1 MNIILGG
8 VEGSRIAP
16 SITCPEIPGRT
27 RYFPVV
33 NYTRKGRRHAWCLL
47 AALIPGLYACGSGE
61 AANPIRDALAAEA
74 STPASGAPV
83 AFRFPTSPGPGVRL
97 YRFPALIEVE
107 WRFDTPTIAA
117 SRVVGFASTEKQIY
131 VQKDSSKLLALD
143 LQSGRD
149 YTVDSVVAAAVIGPT
164 GTPHLVELDGSLAT
178 VVDRHTQRWDSIVRE
193 QPKRIWGTTGGRLL
207 ALIETEAGQ
216 RLELFT
222 DKGRV
227 ADIELP
233 TGLLAVTRW
242 GDLVAVAVDS
252 GLIVQRTDPNHSDRV
267 EFLPLVSEVTAMV
280 FSASG
285 HHLFIAT
292 ANRELLVVN
301 RFQFADPEKYPL
313 AHRVEAMRTG
323 PRGRFLL
330 LRPEGWDSLWIAE
343 AAELRNMVS
352 VAGSWQ
358 DDLPAIASDGTVLVR
373 QGDDVVAIDPET
385 GTRRGRIEDAA
396 GDRWLALAWDPRR
409 PTLQLVEE
417 APTDDRAETTGKGN
431 QTKFYVQLSSTSNL
445 TWAQARR
452 DELLQAQLR
461 ALVLYPTEYYD
472 RYRVVLGPYGT
483 REEAD
488 NIGRRLGQPYFLL
501 TMPDSAATNQ

>member
-1 MNIILGG
+1 MRWK
-8 VEGSRIAP
+8 VENRPFTHLPQNFRKTS
-16 SITCPEIPGRT
+16 
-27 RYFPVV
+27 YFPVV
-33 NYTRKGRRHAWCLL
+33 NYTRQGGRHVCRLL

-61 AANPIRDALAAEA
+61 AVNPIRDSLAEA
-74 STPASGAPV
+74 SAPASGAPV
-83 AFRFPTSPGPGVRL
+83 VFRFPARPGPGVRL
-97 YRFPALIEVE
+97 YRFPALIEVD

-117 SRVVGFASTEKQIY
+117 SHVVGFASTEKQIY
-131 VQKDSSKLLALD
+131 VQKDSSELLALD

-149 YTVDSVVAAAVIGPT
+149 YTVDSVVAVAVIGPT

-178 VVDRHTQRWDSIVRE
+178 VVARHTQRWDSIVQE
-193 QPKRIWGTTGGRLL
+193 QPTRIWGTTGGRLL

-216 RLELFT
+216 RLQLFT
-222 DKGRV
+222 NKGRL

-252 GLIVQRTDPNHSDRV
+252 GLIVQRTDPNRSDRV

-285 HHLFIAT
+285 HYLFIAT

-301 RFQFADPEKYPL
+301 RFQFTDPEKYPL
-313 AHRVEAMRTG
+313 THRVAAMRTG
-323 PRGRFLL
+323 PLGRFLL
-330 LRPEGWDSLWIAE
+330 LRPEGMDSLWIAE
-343 AAELRNMVS
+343 ETEPQNVVS

-385 GTRRGRIEDAA
+385 GAQRGRIEDAA

-409 PTLQLVEE
+409 PTLQLAEE
-417 APTDDRAETTGKGN
+417 APTNDQAETPGGEN
-431 QTKFYVQLSSTSNL
+431 QTKYYVQLSSTSNL

-452 DELLQAQLR
+452 DELLRAQLR
-461 ALVLYPTEYYD
+461 ALVFYPTEYYD

-483 REEAD
+483 REAAD
-488 NIGRRLGQPYFLL
+488 SIGRRLGQPYFLL
-501 TMPDSAATNQ
+501 PMRNLTATNQ

>member
-1 MNIILGG
+1 M
-8 VEGSRIAP
+8 
-16 SITCPEIPGRT
+16 
-27 RYFPVV
+27 V
-33 NYTRKGRRHAWCLL
+33 NYTRKGRRHAWCGRKHGWYGSRHAYCLL
-47 AALIPGLYACGSGE
+47 AALLPGLYACGSGE

-74 STPASGAPV
+74 SAPALDTPV
-83 AFRFPTSPGPGVRL
+83 VLRFPANPGPGVRL
-97 YRFPALIEVE
+97 YKFPALIEVE

-117 SRVVGFASTEKQIY
+117 SHVVGFTSTEQQIY
-131 VQKDSSKLLALD
+131 VQKDSSELLALD

-164 GTPHLVELDGSLAT
+164 GTPHLVDLDGSLAT
-178 VVDRHTQRWDSIVRE
+178 VVDRHTRRWDSIVLE
-193 QPKRIWGTTGGRLL
+193 QPKRIWGTTGGSLL
-207 ALIETEAGQ
+207 ALIETEAGR

-222 DKGRV
+222 DTGRI
-227 ADIELP
+227 ATIELP

-242 GDLVAVAVDS
+242 GDLVAVAADS
-252 GLIVQRTDPNHSDRV
+252 GLIIQRTNHNRSDGV
-267 EFLPLVSEVTAMV
+267 KFLPLASEVTAMV
-280 FSASG
+280 FSAAG
-285 HHLFIAT
+285 HYLFIAT
-292 ANRELLVVN
+292 AKHELLVVN
-301 RFQFADPEKYPL
+301 RFQSTNPEKYPL

-323 PRGRFLL
+323 PLGQFLL
-330 LRPEGWDSLWIAE
+330 LRPEGRDSLWIAE
-343 AAELRNMVS
+343 EAELANVVS

-385 GTRRGRIEDAA
+385 GARRGRIENSAR
-396 GDRWLALAWDPRR
+396 DRWLAIAWDPRR
-409 PTLQLVEE
+409 PTLQLAEE
-417 APTDDRAETTGKGN
+417 AATDDQQETTGEED

-472 RYRVVLGPYGT
+472 IYRVVLGPYGT

-488 NIGRRLGQPYFLL
+488 HIGRRLGQPYFLL
-501 TMPDSAATNQ
+501 PMRDPTATNQ